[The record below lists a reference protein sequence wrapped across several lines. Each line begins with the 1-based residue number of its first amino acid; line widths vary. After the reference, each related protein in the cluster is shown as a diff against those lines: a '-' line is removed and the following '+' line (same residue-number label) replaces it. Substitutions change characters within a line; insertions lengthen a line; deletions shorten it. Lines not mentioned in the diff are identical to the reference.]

1 MNKKLKPR
9 YFVRLCTEI
18 GWQEPVSFDRDWKLK
33 QYQDPDIRITLI
45 DDAAAQLNIP
55 MNQVRAW
62 HVDVQMV
69 ERD

>member
-9 YFVRLCTEI
+9 YFVRLCTDA

-45 DDAAAQLNIP
+45 DDAAVQLNVP